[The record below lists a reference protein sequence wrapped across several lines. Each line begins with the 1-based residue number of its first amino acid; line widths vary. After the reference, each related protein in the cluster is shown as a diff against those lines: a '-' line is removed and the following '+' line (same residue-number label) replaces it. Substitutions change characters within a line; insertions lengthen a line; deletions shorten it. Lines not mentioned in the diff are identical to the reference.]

1 MKRSK
6 KNGGKVNTNSSPI
19 AAKPD
24 FARMYVKAVPADQ
37 LKKSLHSIYENN
49 QPLEELLNTCEATY
63 ALIRHSELEME
74 LRNAFWQLE
83 KQFDF
88 WKKLVERC

>member
-1 MKRSK
+1 MKHSK

-19 AAKPD
+19 VVKPD
-24 FARMYVKAVPADQ
+24 FARTYVKAVPMEK

-49 QPLEELLNTCEATY
+49 QPLEELLNTCEATFT
-63 ALIRHSELEME
+63 LIRHSELEVE
-74 LRNAFWQLE
+74 LRNAFWVLE

-88 WKKLVERC
+88 WKKLVERG